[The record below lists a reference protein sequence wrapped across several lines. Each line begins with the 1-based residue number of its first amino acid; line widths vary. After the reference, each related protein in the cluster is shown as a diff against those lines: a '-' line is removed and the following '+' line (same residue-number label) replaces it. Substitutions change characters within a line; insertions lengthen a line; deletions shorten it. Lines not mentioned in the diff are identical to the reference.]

1 MKRSYQTALMAAAI
15 FSLIT
20 GGLAL
25 GSEGKTEAVKALSQT
40 TMSLEEAIGIA
51 KAQFPGRVLDAEFE
65 MEDGQPIYEVEIVNK
80 EGIVREV
87 NVNPQSRQI
96 VDSEVEDEQDEQND
110 AEND

>member
-1 MKRSYQTALMAAAI
+1 MKRSHQTALMVAAI
-15 FSLIT
+15 FSLVT
-20 GGLAL
+20 GGVAL
-25 GSEGKTEAVKALSQT
+25 SSEGETEAVKALSQT
-40 TMSLEEAIGIA
+40 SMTLEEAIGVA

-110 AEND
+110 GEND